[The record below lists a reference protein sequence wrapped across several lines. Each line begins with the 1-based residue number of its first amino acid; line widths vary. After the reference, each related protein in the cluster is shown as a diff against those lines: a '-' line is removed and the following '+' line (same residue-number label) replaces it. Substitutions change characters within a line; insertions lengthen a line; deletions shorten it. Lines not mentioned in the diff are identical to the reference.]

1 MKKTKKAIG
10 WCMSTLLM
18 LITLITGA
26 NAGVMLA
33 DASNLPDAGKT
44 EGGNGGVSTP
54 PAGIATETEGRKDGD
69 PEFYTK
75 DIDSKIVKIRPMA
88 TPVDQISRYAKAQ
101 HSDSFEVKYYSVG
114 TRPIRCTT
122 SDDINAQVS
131 GASISLPV
139 DDANMFTLDDTIR
152 VVGIKAK
159 YDYQGVAY
167 DQDDEN
173 TPDLVLCVCGKN
185 SETGMPT
192 VYAVNGNKD
201 ASGATIYVPAI
212 PAGTK
217 LVRMG
222 KACGEL
228 DVQTGRFNNIPTS
241 EIQYCQNFM
250 IQIEQSKFDEIASKE
265 VDWSF
270 SDIEEDGIYDMRLA
284 QENTFLWG
292 DKHVIY
298 HPTKDGMATWFTGGI
313 WYMAGKDIE
322 VGEWDNNK
330 QCAVISDDNLVD
342 ITKDLFVGTGIGNK
356 RKILFCG
363 SDLLSAFSKIKSDK
377 FRLKDT
383 VEVWNLK
390 FKSWDTDFGEVLTI
404 HHELFDL
411 NGMSD
416 CGFAMDPEYLTK
428 KTHVS
433 WGRNILDLKKAG
445 IRNTNAVVLQEVSCL
460 YLRYAKAHARMRL
473 AQSPTVTG
481 ITLSAST
488 MTLHTTG
495 TTQGQLSATLSPEGA
510 SAPISW
516 SSSNTSIATVNDSGK
531 VTAVAAGSAT
541 ITATC
546 GAFTATCTVTVV
558 GKVANPTFSPSEEA
572 FDSSVD
578 VTLASTTGS
587 ASIYYTTDGTNPT
600 SASTLYSGAITLSAT
615 TTIKAIA
622 IKDGMDDSDV
632 VSKTYT
638 KN

>member
-1 MKKTKKAIG
+1 MKKTKSFMNWVYGLAL
-10 WCMSTLLM
+10 TLL
-18 LITLITGA
+18 TLVFSAGS
-26 NAGVMLA
+26 GVMVA

-44 EGGNGGVSTP
+44 EGG
-54 PAGIATETEGRKDGD
+54 AGNQGKDGQGMATETGGRRDGD
-69 PEFYTK
+69 PDFYTK
-75 DIDSKIVKIRPMA
+75 DIDARIVKIRPMA
-88 TPVDQISRYAKAQ
+88 TPIDQISRYATAQ

-114 TRPIRCTT
+114 TRPIKCTT
-122 SDDINAQVS
+122 SSAVEAQDS

-139 DDANMFTLDDTIR
+139 DDVNMFTLDDTIR
-152 VVGIKAK
+152 VVGVKAK
-159 YDYQGVAY
+159 FDYQGQAY
-167 DQDDEN
+167 DPDDEN

-185 SETGMPT
+185 SDTNMPT

-201 ASGATIYVPAI
+201 TSNATIWVPAI
-212 PAGTK
+212 PAGTT

-228 DVQTGRFNNIPTS
+228 DVQTGRFNNIPTA

-250 IQIEQSKFDEIASKE
+250 IQIEQSKFDEIAAKE
-265 VDWSF
+265 VDWTF

-284 QENTFLWG
+284 QENSYLFG

-298 HPTKDGMATWFTGGI
+298 HASKNGMATWFTGGI

-322 VGEWDNNK
+322 VGEWDLTTGK
-330 QCAVISDDNLVD
+330 AVISDDNLVD

-363 SDLLSAFSKIKSDK
+363 SDLLAAFSKIKSEK

-404 HHELFDL
+404 HHELFDM

-445 IRNTNAVVLQEVSCL
+445 VRNTNAVVLQEVSCL

-473 AQSPTVTG
+473 AQQPVV
-481 ITLSAST
+481 AAPVFAP
-488 MTLHTTG
+488 TTG
-495 TTQGQLSATLSPEGA
+495 T
-510 SAPISW
+510 
-516 SSSNTSIATVNDSGK
+516 
-531 VTAVAAGSAT
+531 
-541 ITATC
+541 
-546 GAFTATCTVTVV
+546 
-558 GKVANPTFSPSEEA
+558 
-572 FDSSVD
+572 FDSSAS
-578 VTLASTTGS
+578 VTLSS
-587 ASIYYTTDGTNPT
+587 ATAGADIYYTTDGTTTPT
-600 SASTLYSGAITLSAT
+600 TQSTKYTTAISISAT

-622 IKDGMDDSDV
+622 VKDGYVSSAV

-638 KN
+638 KNA